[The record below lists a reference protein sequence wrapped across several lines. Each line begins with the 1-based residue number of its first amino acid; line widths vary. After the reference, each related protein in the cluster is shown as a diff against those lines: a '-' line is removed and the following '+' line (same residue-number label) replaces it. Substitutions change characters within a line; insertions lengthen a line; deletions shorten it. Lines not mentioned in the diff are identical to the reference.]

1 MINHSR
7 CDFHG
12 SNRNNE
18 YDEVVTVTAL
28 SSVIDSNINNKNNT
42 SYYLGLE
49 CWKET
54 LLQFNHQEKY
64 NKNGATYFLL
74 LHFCFFF

>member
-28 SSVIDSNINNKNNT
+28 SSVIDSNINNKNNI
-42 SYYLGLE
+42 LD
-49 CWKET
+49 
-54 LLQFNHQEKY
+54 
-64 NKNGATYFLL
+64 
-74 LHFCFFF
+74 